1 MAITYPLTVPNYTSF
16 RSVSL
21 IARNTVG
28 VSTSPYTAQQ
38 KIYQWRGQ
46 FWEVDIVLK
55 PMKRADA
62 EAWNAFFLKLKG
74 QVGTFYLSP
83 DPNGRTVRGSASSSA
98 GTPIV
103 NGALSANSASVDIT
117 GATASATGYLLAG
130 DYIAIN
136 NQLLKVLNDVN
147 TNGSGEATID
157 IFPSIRTALS
167 GSDAVTVSNAQGI
180 FRLATNEQ
188 NINITES
195 NIYQQGFT
203 AVESIT

>member
-1 MAITYPLTVPNYTSF
+1 MYCA
-16 RSVSL
+16 
-21 IARNTVG
+21 
-28 VSTSPYTAQQ
+28 
-38 KIYQWRGQ
+38 K
-46 FWEVDIVLK
+46 E
-55 PMKRADA
+55 
-62 EAWNAFFLKLKG
+62 EC
-74 QVGTFYLSP
+74 
-83 DPNGRTVRGSASSSA
+83 
-98 GTPIV
+98 
-103 NGALSANSASVDIT
+103 
-117 GATASATGYLLAG
+117 
-130 DYIAIN
+130 

-180 FRLATNEQ
+180 FRLASNEQ

>member
-1 MAITYPLTVPNYTSF
+1 MAITYPLSPPNYTSF
-16 RSVSL
+16 RSVNM

-28 VSTSPYTAQQ
+28 ITASPFTKQQ
-38 KIYQWRGQ
+38 KVYQWRGEY
-46 FWEVDIVLK
+46 WECDLVLK

-62 EAWNAFFLKLKG
+62 EVWNAFFLKLKG

-83 DPNGRTVRGSASSSA
+83 DPNGRTVRGSASSSP

-103 NGALSANSASVDIT
+103 NGALSANSSSVAIT
-117 GATASATGYLLAG
+117 NATASATGYLLAG

-147 TNGSGEATID
+147 TNGSGEATLD

-167 GSDAVTVSNAQGI
+167 GSETVTVNNAQGI

-188 NINITES
+188 NWNVDNT
-195 NIYQQGFT
+195 NIYQSGFS
-203 AVESIT
+203 AIESIT

>member
-1 MAITYPLTVPNYTSF
+1 MAITYPLSPPNYTSF
-16 RSVSL
+16 RSVNM

-28 VSTSPYTAQQ
+28 LTASAFTQQQ
-38 KIYQWRGQ
+38 KVYQWRGQ
-46 FWEVDIVLK
+46 YWEVDVVMK

-83 DPNGRTVRGSASSSA
+83 DPNGRTVRGSASSSP

-103 NGALSANSASVDIT
+103 NGALSANSSSVAIT
-117 GATASATGYLLAG
+117 NATASATGYLLAG

-147 TNGSGEATID
+147 TNGSGEATLD

-167 GSDAVTVSNAQGI
+167 GSETVTVNNAQGI

-188 NINITES
+188 NWNVDNT
-195 NIYQQGFT
+195 NIYQSGFS
-203 AVESIT
+203 AIESIT